1 LEYIKKERTIQLTM
15 LIIFTINILSCTNA
29 QNIKNKE
36 IIGQYNLKNNDP
48 SSSSSIIIFKN
59 QKYLISYFGGMQ
71 KGNWR
76 IDKNIIHFSS
86 DNEPTFV
93 VYGRNLSIL
102 RDTTKIRFVVER
114 SEKTLINYQE
124 TLNSEMKPIFNK
136 NANCF
141 ESEYN
146 ITEIVPINRIDVSMN
161 EVPNDEENGN
171 TKELD
176 VFQFDI
182 PSTYNDLI
190 LVNLPK
196 EYSTSVSFSATF
208 NNNTLYLNGD
218 TDGVQKR
225 SLSELGKEQIDRLT
239 AFSEN
244 SFLPNTLAYGNEFF
258 PSIHGNKTHEEE
270 LKNFTKI
277 KEASIKKQ
285 KIIIASQ
292 SLFIANCN

>member
-1 LEYIKKERTIQLTM
+1 
-15 LIIFTINILSCTNA
+15 
-29 QNIKNKE
+29 
-36 IIGQYNLKNNDP
+36 
-48 SSSSSIIIFKN
+48 
-59 QKYLISYFGGMQ
+59 MQ

-76 IDKNIIHFSS
+76 IDKNTIHFSS

-114 SEKTLINYQE
+114 SEKILINYQE
-124 TLNSEMKPIFNK
+124 TLNSKMKPIFNK

-141 ESEYN
+141 ESEYS

-171 TKELD
+171 VKELD

-208 NNNTLYLNGD
+208 NNNMLYLNGD

-225 SLSELGKEQIDRLT
+225 PLSRLGKEQIDRLA

-244 SFLPNTLAYGNEFF
+244 SFLPNILEYGNEFF
-258 PSIHGNKTHEEE
+258 PSIDQDQINEET
-270 LKNFTKI
+270 LKSFTKI
-277 KEASIKKQ
+277 KNTSITKQ
-285 KIIIASQ
+285 NVTITTE
-292 SLFIANCN
+292 SLFIANCD